1 MKAPKNISSLLK
13 VLLCGILA
21 MLSVQLQAQS
31 GKFPVS
37 GTVVDAQGEPVIGAT
52 VKDNSTNE
60 GVVTDIDGKYR
71 ISVTAGSELSSS
83 CVGFEETK
91 VKVVAGKKVYD
102 ITLKET
108 NIALEEVVVVGYG
121 AQKKATL
128 SGAVSAVS
136 GKEIVTTKNED
147 VQNMLTGKIPG
158 LRVRQNSSEPGTFN
172 TSLDI
177 RGFGAPLV
185 VIDGVPRDNISR
197 IDPEDIE
204 SISVLKDASA
214 AIYGVKG
221 GNGVILITTKKGE
234 SGKTS
239 ISYSGKVGWQKPS
252 NFPNLVDGA
261 DWMTLYNEKY
271 NLHNV
276 DQPHPA
282 LTYSLDDIAM
292 ARSGEIPSYDW
303 RDAVFRN
310 SAPQTQHTVSA
321 SGGND
326 RVRFYASVGY
336 QKQES
341 FLKSNPVD
349 YEKFTLRSNIWSKL
363 TDELTLEVNLGG
375 HIDDRQLSSYGTS
388 DIVRS
393 TWLYTPLQPFYY
405 DEEAGLYHTKDDN
418 AGIINPLA
426 MIDKDTN
433 GWQKLISRWFQSS
446 ASLRYDVPF
455 VKGLYAKGFFS
466 YDYIQ
471 NDNKIFKKAFDTY
484 TAQGNATHFS
494 QGITDGNYLVQ
505 RNYYGKTHIQWHA
518 QLGYDRRFGAHS
530 VSGMVLFED
539 THRDGDN
546 FYGSRELML
555 PVPEVFV
562 GITETQQFNQSSG
575 SGSLYDYGYQSVA
588 GRFSYSYDD
597 KYMAEF
603 IFREDASSRFPSG
616 SKRWGF
622 FPSAS
627 AAWRVS
633 QEKFWQNSPLN
644 IVENFKVRGS
654 WGKTGD
660 DSGLNYEFLTGYNYP
675 VSGSIYTLPGGSVF
689 NGEFVNASNPKG
701 IANRDISWYTMKT
714 WDVGV
719 DMGLFNN
726 RLTFTFD
733 WFTRKRDGLYAT
745 RNLSLPGS
753 VGASLPRE
761 NLNSDR
767 DSGFEIEIG
776 HSNRIGEFSYSVK
789 GNISY
794 TRRKTCYYE
803 QAMAGNSYLNWRQ
816 NVNNRYNDIWWGYGA
831 DGRITDWNTLYYNPV
846 YIGRG
851 SVMGDYLYEDWNG
864 DGMINDL
871 DVHPI
876 ADSGTVPLL
885 NYGITLSGE
894 WRGIDLTMLWQGS
907 GNRYITAREFLKEP
921 LWSNTNA
928 IAEHM
933 DRWHP
938 KEPMANPYDP
948 ATEWVEGEYGYT
960 GTVANES
967 SNHALENARYLR
979 LKNIEIGYTL
989 PRKWVSKAGMS
1000 NVRIYVSG
1008 YNMLTFS
1015 GLKYLD
1021 PEFYMHPTAGGVSNL
1036 GYFYPINKTYTIG
1049 LNVKF

>member
-1 MKAPKNISSLLK
+1 
-13 VLLCGILA
+13 
-21 MLSVQLQAQS
+21 
-31 GKFPVS
+31 
-37 GTVVDAQGEPVIGAT
+37 
-52 VKDNSTNE
+52 
-60 GVVTDIDGKYR
+60 
-71 ISVTAGSELSSS
+71 
-83 CVGFEETK
+83 
-91 VKVVAGKKVYD
+91 
-102 ITLKET
+102 
-108 NIALEEVVVVGYG
+108 
-121 AQKKATL
+121 
-128 SGAVSAVS
+128 
-136 GKEIVTTKNED
+136 
-147 VQNMLTGKIPG
+147 
-158 LRVRQNSSEPGTFN
+158 
-172 TSLDI
+172 
-177 RGFGAPLV
+177 
-185 VIDGVPRDNISR
+185 
-197 IDPEDIE
+197 
-204 SISVLKDASA
+204 
-214 AIYGVKG
+214 
-221 GNGVILITTKKGE
+221 
-234 SGKTS
+234 
-239 ISYSGKVGWQKPS
+239 
-252 NFPNLVDGA
+252 
-261 DWMTLYNEKY
+261 
-271 NLHNV
+271 
-276 DQPHPA
+276 
-282 LTYSLDDIAM
+282 
-292 ARSGEIPSYDW
+292 
-303 RDAVFRN
+303 
-310 SAPQTQHTVSA
+310 
-321 SGGND
+321 
-326 RVRFYASVGY
+326 
-336 QKQES
+336 
-341 FLKSNPVD
+341 
-349 YEKFTLRSNIWSKL
+349 
-363 TDELTLEVNLGG
+363 
-375 HIDDRQLSSYGTS
+375 
-388 DIVRS
+388 
-393 TWLYTPLQPFYY
+393 
-405 DEEAGLYHTKDDN
+405 
-418 AGIINPLA
+418 
-426 MIDKDTN
+426 
-433 GWQKLISRWFQSS
+433 
-446 ASLRYDVPF
+446 
-455 VKGLYAKGFFS
+455 
-466 YDYIQ
+466 
-471 NDNKIFKKAFDTY
+471 
-484 TAQGNATHFS
+484 
-494 QGITDGNYLVQ
+494 
-505 RNYYGKTHIQWHA
+505 
-518 QLGYDRRFGAHS
+518 
-530 VSGMVLFED
+530 
-539 THRDGDN
+539 
-546 FYGSRELML
+546 
-555 PVPEVFV
+555 
-562 GITETQQFNQSSG
+562 
-575 SGSLYDYGYQSVA
+575 
-588 GRFSYSYDD
+588 
-597 KYMAEF
+597 
-603 IFREDASSRFPSG
+603 
-616 SKRWGF
+616 
-622 FPSAS
+622 
-627 AAWRVS
+627 
-633 QEKFWQNSPLN
+633 
-644 IVENFKVRGS
+644 
-654 WGKTGD
+654 
-660 DSGLNYEFLTGYNYP
+660 
-675 VSGSIYTLPGGSVF
+675 
-689 NGEFVNASNPKG
+689 
-701 IANRDISWYTMKT
+701 MKT

-733 WFTRKRDGLYAT
+733 WFTRKREGLYAT